1 MKVLRSRVVW
11 WFLLIGSI
19 IALAFFA
26 RPYALSDYPL
36 AELISASISLA
47 LLSLLPLPMG
57 SSLINLSHM
66 MALCMYLTHGPF
78 VASVTLSAGFLLAWI
93 VEAVLG
99 SRLREDKDFSFHGSA
114 WSFAFSRQALS
125 LLGGA
130 LAYTYLGGCIF
141 TEPNCTPTSLATI
154 ILSLSFGMIYL
165 IIHGIEHAA
174 RGLALPDRR
183 SFTLLAITAFLPAP
197 FAILGATTYITFG
210 PIAIAIVGTIIII
223 LTSSVRS
230 LIITEQNLNRR
241 LQELSIINRIS
252 ADMQSGLDLDQLLQ
266 TIYEQ
271 VANLLDVDN
280 FYIALVDEANRT
292 LSYPIAIKR
301 SSRQTWASR
310 PMTDRLTDR
319 VITNAASILIPRE
332 APQTLKQMGLPE
344 LQNAPEAWLGVP
356 LLQPDRALGCLAI
369 FHTHQGKAFSSKD
382 QTLLETIAGQAS
394 AAIENALLFEET
406 RSRAQ
411 ALSSLNQITTSMSS
425 TLDPERTLE
434 MVCRS
439 VIQVCG
445 GDQAAIFLNDPDRNQ
460 LFLARATELHESF
473 MTEWMILHG
482 EGNPRATAFY
492 EERIVL
498 VPELSESGM
507 SETHLTL
514 LQEQGIRA
522 YADLPLITPSGTIG
536 QLSVYFTST
545 QHFPETQVELMET
558 FAAQAAL
565 SVANARA
572 HAETDQALR
581 RRVEQLGVLEAI
593 GREMSATLDTNT
605 LFNVILEHAIRMTG
619 AERGHLAIYLDEEE
633 MLRISASAGYPD
645 EVILPQ
651 QYGLLDDAAGAAFR
665 TGQAVRLAAP
675 ELKDIHAPSLHPST
689 RSLLCVPLLGRD
701 RAIGVLAMENNVS
714 GSFSDEHERFMTQ
727 LAAQATVAISNAV
740 LYQQIE
746 ARLREQSLLYQASTQ
761 IAASLD
767 VEAVSLATVDSL
779 AIALDVDGV
788 ILSVWEPE
796 RDILRPLAAVM
807 NGKPFLPDDDEGIS
821 PADVP
826 ALALALNVRKP
837 VQWTIS
843 NAETRQDQLY
853 LQDVRSC
860 KSMLVVPLIA
870 GEVTLGI
877 LEAFS
882 QRERAFDENILRIAQ
897 TIASQTAISMENTD
911 LFQRVCES
919 NDRIL
924 AVLNSTNEG
933 ILMMDI
939 EGKVLLANPQITD
952 MVHLPSEQLVNTTI
966 IDLESPLP
974 DLLGYKRPD
983 FVNMLTILQK
993 GKAVKGER
1001 YAFDRDGRNFL
1012 RIDSPVQDAA
1022 GQVIGWLVVLR
1033 DISEERKL
1041 EAAREHLTEMIVHD
1055 LRSPL
1060 TSILGSISLLEKSK
1074 PEEHVP
1080 VFEQAINVSRRSVQQ
1095 MLGLV
1100 NSLLDIAKL
1109 ESGELSLDT
1118 SRFKLTKLL
1127 HEVIQIHMQEANQ
1140 VGVILNYQI
1149 PDTFP
1154 YVIADREKMER
1165 VFSNLID
1172 NALKFTPGGGQI
1184 TVILEQVDDDAL
1196 VGVSDTGPGIPEEY
1210 RERIFE
1216 RFNQVP
1222 GTVSRRHG
1230 TGLGLAFAKLTLTAH
1245 QGKIW
1250 VDESESGGSA
1260 FFVRFPIHQEASSS

>member
-1 MKVLRSRVVW
+1 MKVHRSSVVW
-11 WFLLIGSI
+11 WLLLISSS
-19 IALAFFA
+19 IALFFFA
-26 RPYALSDYPL
+26 RPDNLSALPL
-36 AELISASISLA
+36 AELISASLTLA
-47 LLSLLPLPMG
+47 ILSLLPLPMG
-57 SSLINLSHM
+57 SSLINISHM
-66 MALCMYLTHGPF
+66 MTLCMYLTHGPF
-78 VASVTLSAGFLLAWI
+78 AASVTLTSGFLLAWI
-93 VEAVLG
+93 VETVLG
-99 SRLREDKDFSFHGSA
+99 SRLREDKDFTFHGEA
-114 WSFAFSRQALS
+114 WSYAFSRQALS

-141 TEPNCTPTSLATI
+141 TEPHCTPNSLATI
-154 ILSLSFGMIYL
+154 ILSLSFGIIYL
-165 IIHGIEHAA
+165 LIHGIEHAA
-174 RGLALPDRR
+174 RGLERPDRR
-183 SFTLLAITAFLPAP
+183 SFTLLAITAFLPGP

-210 PIAIAIVGTIIII
+210 PVAIAIVGTIIII
-223 LTSSVRS
+223 LASSIRS
-230 LIITEQNLNRR
+230 LIIAEKNLNRR
-241 LQELSIINRIS
+241 LQEISIINRIS

-280 FYIALVDEANRT
+280 FYIALVDEANSA
-292 LSYPIAIKR
+292 LSYPIAIKGGIRQIWADR
-301 SSRQTWASR
+301 S
-310 PMTDRLTDR
+310 MTDRLTDR
-319 VITNAASILIPRE
+319 VIQNAESILIPRE

-356 LLQPDRALGCLAI
+356 LMQPDRALGCLAI
-369 FHTHQGKAFSSKD
+369 FHNRQGKAFSSKD
-382 QTLLETIAGQAS
+382 QVLLETIAGQAS

-445 GDQAAIFLNDPDRNQ
+445 GDQAAIFLNDPDRDQ

-473 MTEWMILHG
+473 LKEWMILPG
-482 EGNPRATAFY
+482 EGNPRAAAFY
-492 EERIVL
+492 EERIIL

-507 SETHLTL
+507 SDTHLAL
-514 LQEQGIRA
+514 LQEQGIEA
-522 YADLPLITPSGTIG
+522 YADLPLITPSGIIG
-536 QLSVYFTST
+536 QLSVYFTSA

-605 LFNVILEHAIRMTG
+605 LFGVILEHAIRMTG
-619 AERGHLAIYLDEEE
+619 AERGYLAIFLDEEE
-633 MLRISASAGYPD
+633 MLRISASVGYPED
-645 EVILPQ
+645 VILPQ
-651 QYGLLDDAAGAAFR
+651 QYSLLDNAAGAAFR
-665 TGQAVRLAAP
+665 TGQVVRLDSS
-675 ELKDIHAPSLHPST
+675 ELEDIHAPSIPPST
-689 RSLLCVPLLGRD
+689 HSLLCVPLLGRD
-701 RAIGVLAMENNVS
+701 RAIGVLTMENNAS
-714 GSFSDEHERFMTQ
+714 RSFSDEHERFMTQ

-779 AIALDVDGV
+779 AVALDVDGV

-796 RDILRPLAAVM
+796 KSILRPLAAVM
-807 NGKPFLPDDDEGIS
+807 NGKPYIPGDDENVS
-821 PADVP
+821 TTDVP

-843 NAETRQDQLY
+843 NAETHQDQRY
-853 LQDVRSC
+853 LQDVRNC
-860 KSMLVVPLIA
+860 KSMLVVPLIV
-870 GEVTLGI
+870 GEVTLGV

-897 TIASQTAISMENTD
+897 TIASQAAISMENTD

-924 AVLNSTNEG
+924 AVLNSTYEG

-939 EGKVLLANPQITD
+939 EGKVLLANPQINE
-952 MVHLPSEQLVNTTI
+952 MVHIPSERLLNTNIT
-966 IDLESPLP
+966 DPDSPLP

-983 FVNMLTILQK
+983 FINMLTILQQ

-1001 YAFDRDGRNFL
+1001 FAFDRDGRNFL

-1033 DISEERKL
+1033 DVSEERKL

-1060 TSILGSISLLEKSK
+1060 TSILGSLSLLEKTK
-1074 PEEHVP
+1074 PEGHVP
-1080 VFEQAINVSRRSVQQ
+1080 VFEQAINVSQRSVQQ

-1109 ESGELSLDT
+1109 ESGELPLET

-1127 HEVIQIHMQEANQ
+1127 HDVIQIHMQEANQ

-1149 PDTFP
+1149 PDAFP

-1184 TVILEQVDDDAL
+1184 TVTLEHDDDDAL
-1196 VGVSDTGPGIPEEY
+1196 VGVLDTGPGIPEEY

-1216 RFNQVP
+1216 RFSQVP

-1245 QGKIW
+1245 HGSIW
-1250 VDESESGGSA
+1250 VDESEGGGSA
-1260 FFVRFPIHQEASSS
+1260 FYVRFPIHQEPTSL